1 MAKRAGSPFLVV
13 ALAAFLTSV
22 GCKASS
28 TPGSSPGLRVSC
40 PAGGTATIETSR
52 WRAEVTQADFALRV
66 VRPSGETLIETSGP
80 LRFTTVT
87 GQEDPFDEGM
97 VAPWTETRTV
107 AGIRCD
113 ATSLDVELSAAA
125 GDDPLMLLS
134 FTSDGDP
141 RALRITARVDPA
153 VSEGVHRVA
162 IDLVHTSN
170 DRYYG
175 MGQRYEG
182 AEHSGNELVV
192 WTEEGCNFE
201 CVDELPTGVPI
212 PFYLSSRTYGLLID
226 DTRFSRFDFGK
237 TDPAKT
243 AIELS
248 HDRLEL
254 RVFVGDDPLE
264 VIEAYTRFAGRIPEL
279 PRPWVFAP
287 WISANTKHRGDS
299 PDAESRTRAIA
310 ALMRSERIPTS
321 GIWNEDWAGGDGEL
335 LYSEDF
341 YLDETHYPD
350 WAGMIDDMHALGFRV
365 FAYFQPYL
373 TVGTED
379 YLYAA
384 DRDYLLRDPDGAP
397 ATFFLVGNRSQLDLT
412 NPDAVRWWQ
421 DTIFDRAARF
431 GPDGW
436 MNDFGE
442 YVGATTISAD
452 GRLGWEV
459 HNDYPRLWARTAREF
474 WEERRPDGD
483 WVFFSR
489 SGYTGSWRYSPVIW
503 TGDQTT
509 DWSEGDGLPTV
520 IPAVQSLGISGVPVV
535 ATDIGG
541 LLCLTT
547 PPTDR
552 ELFYRWTQV
561 GAMLPVMREHN
572 GQFAC
577 ESNWLID
584 NDADSIEHWKTYATL
599 HTALFPYLYTLV
611 AQARDHGW
619 PVVRHP
625 LLHFP
630 EAPGPKERQDDQ
642 FMMGDRILVAPV
654 IVQGA
659 RSRVVYF
666 PPGDWVH
673 WQTGETY
680 TGPAE
685 IEVAA
690 PLRVAPYFY
699 RSGRIIPQFDTV
711 IDTLVEEFD
720 PDLAGF
726 ADANSSMTIDFF
738 GEGRD
743 ELSLWDGTT
752 IACDASERTCEVT
765 GAPLDR
771 TYTFRFH

>member
-1 MAKRAGSPFLVV
+1 MVNRMGSPLLVV
-13 ALAAFLTSV
+13 ALTTWLASLG
-22 GCKASS
+22 GCESS
-28 TPGSSPGLRVSC
+28 SSDLRVSC
-40 PAGGTATIETSR
+40 PTGETAIIETSR
-52 WRAEVTQADFALRV
+52 WRGEITQPDFALRV

-87 GQEDPFDEGM
+87 GQESPFDQGM
-97 VAPWTETRTV
+97 ADPWTETGTV
-107 AGIRCD
+107 ANVACD
-113 ATSLDVELSAAA
+113 STSLTVELSAAA
-125 GDDPLMLLS
+125 GDDPLMRLS
-134 FTSDGDP
+134 LTSGGDS
-141 RALRITARVDPA
+141 RALRIAAQVDPSA
-153 VSEGVHRVA
+153 GDGVNRVA
-162 IDLVHTSN
+162 IDLAHASN

-175 MGQRYEG
+175 MGQRYEE
-182 AEHSGNELVV
+182 AEHSDNELVV

-237 TDPAKT
+237 TDPTKT

-254 RVFVGDDPLE
+254 RVFVGDDPLD
-264 VIEAYTRFAGRIPEL
+264 VIEAYTDFAGRIPEL
-279 PRPWVFAP
+279 PLPWVFAP
-287 WISANTKHRGDS
+287 WISANTKHRGDN
-299 PDAESRTRAIA
+299 PNAESRTREIA
-310 ALMRSERIPTS
+310 ALMRAERIPTS
-321 GIWNEDWAGGDGEL
+321 GIWNEDWAGGDGEF

-379 YLYAA
+379 YMYAA

-397 ATFFLVGNRSQLDLT
+397 ATFSLIEIRSQLDLT

-431 GPDGW
+431 GVDGW

-442 YVGATTISAD
+442 YVGATTVAAD

-489 SGYTGSWRYSPVIW
+489 SGYTGSWQYSPVVW
-503 TGDQTT
+503 TGDQRT
-509 DWSEGDGLPTV
+509 DWSEADGLPTV

-572 GQFAC
+572 GQFSC
-577 ESNWLID
+577 DSQWLID
-584 NDADSIEHWKTYATL
+584 DDADSIEHWKTYATL
-599 HTALFPYLYTLV
+599 HTALFPYLYTMV

-619 PVVRHP
+619 PVVRHHV
-625 LLHFP
+625 LHFP
-630 EAPGPKERQDDQ
+630 EAPGSKQRQDDQ
-642 FMMGDRILVAPV
+642 FMVGDRILVAPV
-654 IVQGA
+654 IEEGA

-685 IEVAA
+685 IEVPA

-699 RSGRIIPQFDTV
+699 RAGRIIPRFDAV
-711 IDTLVEEFD
+711 IDTLVEESD

-726 ADANSSMTIDFF
+726 TDANSSMRVDFF
-738 GEGRD
+738 GDGRD

-752 IACDASERTCEVT
+752 IACDASTQTCEVT
-765 GAPLDR
+765 KAPLDR
-771 TYTFRFH
+771 TYAFRFH

>member
-1 MAKRAGSPFLVV
+1 
-13 ALAAFLTSV
+13 
-22 GCKASS
+22 
-28 TPGSSPGLRVSC
+28 
-40 PAGGTATIETSR
+40 
-52 WRAEVTQADFALRV
+52 
-66 VRPSGETLIETSGP
+66 
-80 LRFTTVT
+80 
-87 GQEDPFDEGM
+87 
-97 VAPWTETRTV
+97 
-107 AGIRCD
+107 
-113 ATSLDVELSAAA
+113 
-125 GDDPLMLLS
+125 
-134 FTSDGDP
+134 
-141 RALRITARVDPA
+141 
-153 VSEGVHRVA
+153 
-162 IDLVHTSN
+162 
-170 DRYYG
+170 
-175 MGQRYEG
+175 
-182 AEHSGNELVV
+182 
-192 WTEEGCNFE
+192 
-201 CVDELPTGVPI
+201 
-212 PFYLSSRTYGLLID
+212 
-226 DTRFSRFDFGK
+226 
-237 TDPAKT
+237 
-243 AIELS
+243 
-248 HDRLEL
+248 
-254 RVFVGDDPLE
+254 VGDDPLD
-264 VIEAYTRFAGRIPEL
+264 VIEAYTHFAGRIPEL
-279 PRPWVFAP
+279 PLPWVFAP
-287 WISANTKHRGDS
+287 WISANMKHRGDS
-299 PDAESRTRAIA
+299 PDAESRTREIA
-310 ALMRSERIPTS
+310 ALMRTERIPTS

-335 LYSEDF
+335 LYSGDF
-341 YLDETHYPD
+341 HLDETHYPN

-365 FAYFQPYL
+365 FAYFKPYL

-379 YLYAA
+379 YLHAA
-384 DRDYLLRDPDGAP
+384 DRDYLVRDPDGAP
-397 ATFFLVGNRSQLDLT
+397 ATFFLLGNRSQLDLT

-431 GPDGW
+431 GADGW

-442 YVGATTISAD
+442 YVAATTVSAD

-459 HNDYPRLWARTAREF
+459 HNDYPKLWARTTREF

-489 SGYTGSWRYSPVIW
+489 SGYTGSWQYSPVVW

-541 LLCLTT
+541 LLCLTA

-619 PVVRHP
+619 PVVRHHV
-625 LLHFP
+625 LHFP
-630 EAPGPKERQDDQ
+630 EAPGSKERQKDQ

-699 RSGRIIPQFDTV
+699 RSGRIIPRFDTV
-711 IDTLVEEFD
+711 VDTLVEEFD

-743 ELSLWDGTT
+743 ELSLWDGTV
-752 IACDASERTCEVT
+752 IACDASARTCEVT
-765 GAPLDR
+765 RAPLDR

>member
-1 MAKRAGSPFLVV
+1 MVTRAASPFLVV
-13 ALAAFLTSV
+13 ALATFLTSQ
-22 GCKASS
+22 GCRASS
-28 TPGSSPGLRVSC
+28 APSSSPGLRVSC
-40 PAGGTATIETSR
+40 PAGETAIIETAH
-52 WRAEVTQADFALRV
+52 WRGEVTQPDFALRV

-87 GQEDPFDEGM
+87 GQEDPFDEG
-97 VAPWTETRTV
+97 VIAPWTEAGTV
-107 AGIRCD
+107 TSIRCN
-113 ATSLDVELSAAA
+113 ASSLGVELSAAA
-125 GDDPLMLLS
+125 GDDPLMMLS

-141 RALRITARVDPA
+141 RALRITSRVDPR
-153 VSEGVHRVA
+153 VSEGVNRIA
-162 IDLVHTSN
+162 IDLAHTSN

-175 MGQRYEG
+175 MGQRYEE

-212 PFYLSSRTYGLLID
+212 PFYLSSRRYGLLID

-237 TDPAKT
+237 TDPRKT

-248 HDRLEL
+248 HDRLAL

-264 VIEAYTRFAGRIPEL
+264 VIEAYTQFAGRIPEL
-279 PRPWVFAP
+279 PLPWVFAP
-287 WISANTKHRGDS
+287 WISANTKHKGDNLN
-299 PDAESRTRAIA
+299 AESRTREIA
-310 ALMRSERIPTS
+310 ALMRAERIPTS

-335 LYSEDF
+335 LYTEDF
-341 YLDETHYPD
+341 HLDETHYPD

-379 YLYAA
+379 YSYAA
-384 DRDYLLRDPDGAP
+384 NRDYLLRDRDGTP
-397 ATFFLVGNRSQLDLT
+397 ATFFLVGERAQLDLT
-412 NPDAVRWWQ
+412 NREAVRWWQ

-431 GPDGW
+431 GVDGW

-442 YVGATTISAD
+442 YVGATTVSAD

-459 HNDYPRLWARTAREF
+459 HNDSPRLWARTAREL

-489 SGYTGSWRYSPVIW
+489 SGYTGSWQYSPVVW

-509 DWSEGDGLPTV
+509 DWSKGDGLPTV
-520 IPAVQSLGISGVPVV
+520 IPAVQSLGISGVP
-535 ATDIGG
+535 G
-541 LLCLTT
+541 LLCLTN
-547 PPTDR
+547 PPSDR

-611 AQARDHGW
+611 AQARDLGW
-619 PVVRHP
+619 PVVRH
-625 LLHFP
+625 LVLHFP
-630 EAPGPKERQDDQ
+630 EAPGSKERQDDQ

-654 IVQGA
+654 IAEGA

-685 IEVAA
+685 IEVTA

-699 RSGRIIPQFDTV
+699 RTGRIIPRFDTV

-726 ADANSSMTIDFF
+726 TDANSSMTIDFF
-738 GEGRD
+738 GEGQD

-752 IACDASERTCEVT
+752 IACDASARRCEVT
-765 GAPLDR
+765 SAPLDR
-771 TYTFRFH
+771 TYTFVFH